1 MTLYFQRKVQDHFNM
16 REEIKKERLK
26 KRVLKDFPNAYV
38 DHDGNG
44 YKIMV
49 GNKYIAEEYYLPN
62 THDLDKAW
70 EYAALACKT
79 TQNFNRSHPDRMDL
93 SDKEGKYHRIS
104 KRKRRGRN
112 VK

>member
-1 MTLYFQRKVQDHFNM
+1 M
-16 REEIKKERLK
+16 REEIKKERIK
-26 KRVLKDFPNAYV
+26 KRVLKDHPEAYV

-44 YKIMV
+44 YKIKV
-49 GNKYIAEEYYLPN
+49 GDKYIAEDYFLPD

-93 SDKEGKYHRIS
+93 SEKEGKYYRIN
-104 KRKRRGRN
+104 KRKRRGRHA
-112 VK
+112 K